1 MIVANPLFNGT
12 NNPMN
17 PLTNII
23 QQAQELKKTFTGN
36 PRDEVQKLLNSGR
49 MSQQQFNHYSQI
61 AQQVVQ
67 AMGEDV

>member
-1 MIVANPLFNGT
+1 MANPLFNGMGQ
-12 NNPMN
+12 MN

-23 QQAQELKKTFTGN
+23 QQAQEFKKTFIGN

-49 MSQQQFNHYSQI
+49 MTQQEFNFYSQI

-67 AMGEDV
+67 AMGDDF

>member
-1 MIVANPLFNGT
+1 MANPLFNGMGQ
-12 NNPMN
+12 MN

-23 QQAQELKKTFTGN
+23 QQAQEFKKTFIGN

-49 MSQQQFNHYSQI
+49 MTQQEFNFYSQI

-67 AMGEDV
+67 AMGEDA

>member
-1 MIVANPLFNGT
+1 MANPLFNGMGQ
-12 NNPMN
+12 MN

-23 QQAQELKKTFTGN
+23 QQAQELKRNFTGN
-36 PRDEVQKLLNSGR
+36 PRDEVQKLLNSGK
-49 MSQQQFNHYSQI
+49 MSQQEFNYYSQI

>member
-1 MIVANPLFNGT
+1 MANPLFNGMGQ
-12 NNPMN
+12 MN

-23 QQAQELKKTFTGN
+23 QQAQEFKKTFIGN

-49 MSQQQFNHYSQI
+49 MTQQEFNFYSQI

>member
-1 MIVANPLFNGT
+1 MMANPLFNGMGQ
-12 NNPMN
+12 MN
-17 PLTNII
+17 SLTNII

-36 PRDEVQKLLNSGR
+36 PRDEVQKLLNSGK
-49 MSQQQFNHYSQI
+49 MSQQEFNYYSQI

>member
-1 MIVANPLFNGT
+1 MMANPLFNGMGQ
-12 NNPMN
+12 MN

-23 QQAQELKKTFTGN
+23 QQAQELKKIFTGN

-49 MSQQQFNHYSQI
+49 MSQQEFNYYSQI

>member
-1 MIVANPLFNGT
+1 MANPLFNGMGQ
-12 NNPMN
+12 MN

-23 QQAQELKKTFTGN
+23 QQAQELKRNFTGN

-49 MSQQQFNHYSQI
+49 MTQQQFNYYSQI